1 MLQKV
6 FDNEGDKN
14 GTNGGDDEFDA
25 DDDDDSGD
33 GNEFGAD
40 DDDDRPPSLPSQQC
54 C

>member
-1 MLQKV
+1 MV
-6 FDNEGDKN
+6 FDNEDDKN
-14 GTNGGDDEFDA
+14 GTNGGVGDGEFDA

-40 DDDDRPPSLPSQQC
+40 DVRPPSLPSQQC

>member
-6 FDNEGDKN
+6 FDNEDDKN
-14 GTNGGDDEFDA
+14 GTNVGDDEFDA

-33 GNEFGAD
+33 GNEFGAN
-40 DDDDRPPSLPSQQC
+40 DDRPPSLPCPQC